1 MPGSGGLFDGL
12 SVREVRRR
20 DLPSTGMDRRFDGL
34 DTRIDDLNR
43 HVHVLHEDVIARIE
57 ASSDRHAVTRGEF
70 YAAFADLQESI
81 GRRLDPLEGIVR
93 QHSVDI
99 ERLKRRSR

>member
-70 YAAFADLQESI
+70 YAAFADLQRASAAGWI
-81 GRRLDPLEGIVR
+81 
-93 QHSVDI
+93 
-99 ERLKRRSR
+99 RSRALSASTAWTSNG